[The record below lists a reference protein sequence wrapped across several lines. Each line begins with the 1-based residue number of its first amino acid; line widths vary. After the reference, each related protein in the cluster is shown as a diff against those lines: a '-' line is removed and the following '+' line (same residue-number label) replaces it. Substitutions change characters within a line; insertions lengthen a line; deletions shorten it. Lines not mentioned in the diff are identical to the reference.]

1 MASELTVQTLR
12 GPTSGAN
19 ADTVLIPSGQ
29 TLDASNGFVAPT
41 GHVIQ
46 TIDHQSGGQVNSDST
61 TYIDTYVNVSI
72 TTTKAN
78 SKILY
83 LGQLGINC
91 SNARYGYIR
100 IIKRISGSDTEIY
113 APGRIS
119 MAGNSTTGDVESSV
133 VLNYL
138 DDPNQPVG
146 TTIEYRLQIRNAGVN
161 LGGATFR
168 SNDNINSSVVL
179 QEIAQ

>member
-1 MASELTVQTLR
+1 MSTLQVENLI
-12 GPTSGAN
+12 GPTSGSNAN
-19 ADTVLIPSGQ
+19 KVIIPSGQ
-29 TLDASNGFVAPT
+29 TLDASNGFVAPS

-46 TIDHQSGGQVNSDST
+46 TIDHQSGDPVNSDST

-91 SNARYGYIR
+91 STARYGYIR
-100 IIKRISGSDTEIY
+100 IIKRISGSDVEMY

-119 MAGNSTTGDVESSV
+119 MAGNSTNGDVESSV

-138 DDPNQPVG
+138 DEPNQPAG

-161 LGGATFR
+161 LGGAIFR
-168 SNDNINSSVVL
+168 SNDNLNSSVVI